1 MKEDLKNVIITFG
14 LVAFVFTGGF
24 FTYKQKNIQENIS
37 ILAEEL
43 QKVKDENLKKSLEN
57 SSLQEE
63 LSIVK
68 NIQDQKSRDQA
79 LKQAES
85 ELARKQATALQQ
97 QQAQAKAQAQILLQQ
112 QQAQAQA
119 QAAAQAQTST
129 PVVKP
134 SRKSSAS

>member
-24 FTYKQKNIQENIS
+24 FTYRQKNIQENIS
-37 ILAEEL
+37 ILSQEL

-57 SSLQEE
+57 SALQEE
-63 LSIVK
+63 LLIVK

-79 LKQAES
+79 LKQAE
-85 ELARKQATALQQ
+85 LVRKQTQQQAQARAQALQQ
-97 QQAQAKAQAQILLQQ
+97 QQAQQD
-112 QQAQAQA
+112 QAQA
-119 QAAAQAQTST
+119 ST
-129 PVVKP
+129 PAVVKP